1 MKHSALMHQAN
12 DDVAVAIA
20 DLTAGTEVRV
30 MTIEGEEVGTLTVIE
45 DIPLG
50 HKFAVNDI
58 AEGRDVIKYGRS
70 IGQAIRAIPRGA
82 HVHVHNIKSRR
93 WA

>member
-1 MKHSALMHQAN
+1 MHQAN

-30 MTIEGEEVGTLTVIE
+30 MTIEGEEVSTLTVIE

-58 AEGRDVIKYGRS
+58 AEGKDVIKYGRS
-70 IGQAIRAIPRGA
+70 IGRAIRTIPRGA